1 RRFGAPFG
9 AFVDLGGGRALV
21 GNSPERFLA
30 MSGRAVES
38 RPIKGT
44 RALGPG
50 AAAALAADEKERAE
64 HVMIVDLVRN
74 DLGRVCETGSVR
86 VDGLRRVVRYPTL
99 HHMISTVRGV
109 LRDGIGTAELLR
121 ATFPAGSITAAPK
134 GRPMEL

>member
-1 RRFGAPFG
+1 GA
-9 AFVDLGGGRALV
+9 VDS
-21 GNSPERFLA
+21 NSPERFLVRD
-30 MSGRAVES
+30 GRHGKS

-44 RALGPG
+44 RALGKD
-50 AAAALAADEKERAE
+50 AAAMLAADAKERAE

-74 DLGRVCETGSVR
+74 DLGRVCQTGSVR
-86 VDGLRRVVRYPTL
+86 VEGLRRVVHYPTL